1 MRYLK
6 LTIAYDGTAYCG
18 WQIQS
23 GDTSIQQR
31 LEEGWRKVTGE
42 SVRITASGRTD
53 GGVHAEAQV
62 CSLMTETHLSN
73 ESLVRA
79 LNAETPFD
87 IAILKVEDAPH
98 GFHAIRD
105 AVQKTYR
112 YQIQFGR
119 IRDPLRRRFW
129 WHVPRDLEVPAMRQA
144 ASHLLGT
151 HDFASFQSAGAE
163 RNSTIRTITKLQ
175 LDCHDPRSGNTC
187 TGSPG
192 HDASSISDN
201 VSPRSRFPILIIT
214 ISADGFLY
222 KMVRNIVGSLV
233 RVGEGKEPP
242 RWISEVLQKKDRQA
256 AGQAA
261 PAHGL
266 ILQSVDYTPLST

>member
-1 MRYLK
+1 
-6 LTIAYDGTAYCG
+6 
-18 WQIQS
+18 
-23 GDTSIQQR
+23 
-31 LEEGWRKVTGE
+31 
-42 SVRITASGRTD
+42 
-53 GGVHAEAQV
+53 
-62 CSLMTETHLSN
+62 
-73 ESLVRA
+73 
-79 LNAETPFD
+79 
-87 IAILKVEDAPH
+87 
-98 GFHAIRD
+98 
-105 AVQKTYR
+105 
-112 YQIQFGR
+112 
-119 IRDPLRRRFW
+119 
-129 WHVPRDLEVPAMRQA
+129 MRQA

-175 LDCHDPRSGNTC
+175 LDFHDPRSGNTS

-266 ILQSVDYTPLST
+266 ILQSVDYTPLSTQRISDSSKVPPGGIFNKI